1 MDLLEQY
8 FPNLSYE
15 QIQQFS
21 QLNILFRD
29 LNVKINLVSRKDID
43 FLVERHIIH
52 SLAIAKFHRF
62 KTKTEILDVGTGGG
76 FPGIPL
82 SIFFPNVKFYLIDSI
97 GKKIDAVQNGM
108 IALNALSD
116 SENRYSAVIIE
127 DQLPL
132 MDPSNL
138 IKQLEHY
145 SKTPI
150 IAIVRSDKR
159 RSEILTDF
167 ENGLSG
173 WFEPKG
179 SSVEHF
185 NDLLDSCYTFINF
198 SRSLNKN
205 QRLQINSHGLG
216 TILGVSDSM
225 QKIYTLLLQIQEKDV
240 ITILY
245 GESGTGKNLTA
256 KFMHDT
262 SKRSKKPLISVNCP
276 AIPSELLE
284 SELFGHEKGSFTG
297 ADEKKD
303 GKFLVA
309 NGGTIFLDEIGD
321 MSTSLQAKILRV
333 LESGEIERVGGAETH
348 TVNVRVI
355 SATNQ
360 DLNEKIKEGKFRE
373 DLFHRINVFPVTL
386 PPLRERKVDIPLLTY
401 AIFKALKKKHNLN
414 VSYIEPKAIDRLI
427 DYSWPGNVRE
437 LENTLERA
445 LLICN
450 DKFLTEKDLGAV
462 LDEKEEVI
470 ESQKEPE
477 PDETITDEQQ
487 QESIKPKFEEPDGI
501 SNDLKNEK
509 IESPKI
515 ATLKEIEM
523 EAIKSSV
530 ERNKWNMTTTAEEL
544 GISRMTLY
552 RKLEQYGLRGKE

>member
-1 MDLLEQY
+1 MLDPILY
-8 FPNLSYE
+8 VGDSFDVKRV
-15 QIQQFS
+15 
-21 QLNILFRD
+21 LNE
-29 LNVKINLVSRKDID
+29 S
-43 FLVERHIIH
+43 
-52 SLAIAKFHRF
+52 
-62 KTKTEILDVGTGGG
+62 
-76 FPGIPL
+76 
-82 SIFFPNVKFYLIDSI
+82 
-97 GKKIDAVQNGM
+97 GKKIDEVQNGM
-108 IALNALSD
+108 IALNALAD
-116 SENRYSAVIIE
+116 SANRYSAVIIE

-150 IAIVRSDKR
+150 IAIIRSDKR

-167 ENGLSG
+167 DNGLSG
-173 WFEPKG
+173 WFEPKS
-179 SSVEHF
+179 SSVEHL
-185 NDLLDSCYTFINF
+185 NNLIDSCSTFINF
-198 SRSLNKN
+198 SRGLNKN
-205 QRLQINSHGLG
+205 QRIQINSHGLD

-240 ITILY
+240 VTILH

-262 SKRSKKPLISVNCP
+262 SKRSKKPLVSVNCP

-321 MSTSLQAKILRV
+321 MSPSLQAKILRV
-333 LESGEIERVGGAETH
+333 LESGEIERVGGTETH
-348 TVNVRVI
+348 TVDVRVI

-360 DLNEKIKEGKFRE
+360 NLNDKIKEGKFRE

-386 PPLRERKVDIPLLTY
+386 PPLRDRKVDIPLLTY
-401 AIFKALKKKHNLN
+401 AIFKSLKKKHSLN
-414 VSYIEPKAIDRLI
+414 VAYIEPKAIDRLI

-450 DKFLTEKDLGAV
+450 NKYLTEDDLGSL
-462 LDEKEEVI
+462 LDEKETI
-470 ESQKEPE
+470 IALQKEPE
-477 PDETITDEQQ
+477 TIEPAVAKNPIAPTNKDEPVEISE
-487 QESIKPKFEEPDGI
+487 ESNL
-501 SNDLKNEK
+501 S
-509 IESPKI
+509 SKI

-523 EAIKSSV
+523 DAIKLSV

-552 RKLEQYGLRGKE
+552 RKLEQYGLRDKD

>member
-1 MDLLEQY
+1 MADPILYVGDSLDIK
-8 FPNLSYE
+8 
-15 QIQQFS
+15 QI
-21 QLNILFRD
+21 LNESS
-29 LNVKINLVSRKDID
+29 KQ
-43 FLVERHIIH
+43 
-52 SLAIAKFHRF
+52 
-62 KTKTEILDVGTGGG
+62 
-76 FPGIPL
+76 
-82 SIFFPNVKFYLIDSI
+82 
-97 GKKIDAVQNGM
+97 IDAVQNGM
-108 IALNALSD
+108 IALNAPSD
-116 SENRYSAVIIE
+116 SANKYSAVIIE

-159 RSEILTDF
+159 RSEILNDF

-173 WFEPKG
+173 WFEPKR
-179 SSVEHF
+179 SSIEHF
-185 NDLLDSCYTFINF
+185 NDLLDSCNTFINF
-198 SRSLNKN
+198 SRGLNKN
-205 QRLQINSHGLG
+205 HRLQINSHGLG

-262 SKRSKKPLISVNCP
+262 SKRNKKPLISVNCP

-303 GKFLVA
+303 GKFLIA

-401 AIFKALKKKHNLN
+401 AIFKTLKKKHNLS
-414 VSYIEPKAIDRLI
+414 VSYIGPKAIDRLI

-450 DKFLTEKDLGAV
+450 NKYLTEKDLGSV
-462 LDEKEEVI
+462 LDEKETAI
-470 ESQKEPE
+470 ESQKEPVKNE
-477 PDETITDEQQ
+477 IVD
-487 QESIKPKFEEPDGI
+487 K
-501 SNDLKNEK
+501 DLKEINTPSVNETHHSSN
-509 IESPKI
+509 IETVIEQVSTQKI

-552 RKLEQYGLRGKE
+552 RKLEQYGLRSKEQ

>member
-1 MDLLEQY
+1 MTDPILYVGDSLDIK
-8 FPNLSYE
+8 
-15 QIQQFS
+15 QI
-21 QLNILFRD
+21 
-29 LNVKINLVSRKDID
+29 INES
-43 FLVERHIIH
+43 
-52 SLAIAKFHRF
+52 
-62 KTKTEILDVGTGGG
+62 
-76 FPGIPL
+76 
-82 SIFFPNVKFYLIDSI
+82 N
-97 GKKIDAVQNGM
+97 KKIDAVQNGM

-116 SENRYSAVIIE
+116 SANKYSAVIIE

-159 RSEILTDF
+159 RSEILNDF

-179 SSVEHF
+179 SSIEHF
-185 NDLLDSCYTFINF
+185 NNLLDSCNTFINF
-198 SRSLNKN
+198 SRGLNKN
-205 QRLQINSHGLG
+205 HRLQINSHGLG

-262 SKRSKKPLISVNCP
+262 SKRNKKPLISVNCP

-401 AIFKALKKKHNLN
+401 AIFKTLKKKHNLS
-414 VSYIEPKAIDRLI
+414 VSYIGPKAIDRLI

-450 DKFLTEKDLGAV
+450 NKYLTEDDLGSV
-462 LDEKEEVI
+462 LDEKETAI
-470 ESQKEPE
+470 EAKKEPVTIEAGDQGLTEINETSINE
-477 PDETITDEQQ
+477 PNNSSNTETTVEQA
-487 QESIKPKFEEPDGI
+487 ST
-501 SNDLKNEK
+501 
-509 IESPKI
+509 PKI

-544 GISRMTLY
+544 GLSRMTLY
-552 RKLEQYGLRGKE
+552 RKLDQYGLRSKEQ

>member
-1 MDLLEQY
+1 MDTVLY
-8 FPNLSYE
+8 VGDSF
-15 QIQQFS
+15 
-21 QLNILFRD
+21 D
-29 LNVKINLVSRKDID
+29 INQTVAESD
-43 FLVERHIIH
+43 
-52 SLAIAKFHRF
+52 
-62 KTKTEILDVGTGGG
+62 
-76 FPGIPL
+76 
-82 SIFFPNVKFYLIDSI
+82 
-97 GKKIDAVQNGM
+97 KKIDAVQNGM

-116 SENRYSAVIIE
+116 RANKYSAVIIE

-145 SKTPI
+145 SKTPV
-150 IAIVRSDKR
+150 IAIIRSDKR
-159 RSEILTDF
+159 RSEILADF

-185 NDLLDSCYTFINF
+185 NELLNSCSTFISF
-198 SRSLNKN
+198 SRGLSKN
-205 QRLQINSHGLG
+205 QRLQVNSHGLG

-240 ITILY
+240 ITILH

-262 SKRSKKPLISVNCP
+262 SKRSKNPLISVNCP

-297 ADEKKD
+297 ADERKD
-303 GKFLVA
+303 GKFLIA

-321 MSTSLQAKILRV
+321 MSSSLQAKILRV

-348 TVNVRVI
+348 IVDVRVI

-360 DLNEKIKEGKFRE
+360 DLNEKIQEGKFRE
-373 DLFHRINVFPVTL
+373 DLYHRINVFPVTL
-386 PPLRERKVDIPLLTY
+386 PPLRDRKVDIPLLTY
-401 AIFKALKKKHNLN
+401 AIFKLLKKKHNLS
-414 VSYIEPKAIDRLI
+414 VSYISPKAIDRLI

-450 DKFLTEKDLGAV
+450 NTYLTEKDLGSV
-462 LDEKEEVI
+462 LDEKENTIATVKKTIIDQETQETDANEI
-470 ESQKEPE
+470 TQTESQKTPKA
-477 PDETITDEQQ
+477 IT
-487 QESIKPKFEEPDGI
+487 
-501 SNDLKNEK
+501 
-509 IESPKI
+509 KI

-523 EAIKSSV
+523 EAIKLSV
-530 ERNKWNMTTTAEEL
+530 ERNKWNMTITAEEL

-552 RKLEQYGLRGKE
+552 RKLEQYGLRSKN

>member
-1 MDLLEQY
+1 MLDPILY
-8 FPNLSYE
+8 VGDSFDVK
-15 QIQQFS
+15 QI
-21 QLNILFRD
+21 LNE
-29 LNVKINLVSRKDID
+29 S
-43 FLVERHIIH
+43 
-52 SLAIAKFHRF
+52 
-62 KTKTEILDVGTGGG
+62 
-76 FPGIPL
+76 
-82 SIFFPNVKFYLIDSI
+82 
-97 GKKIDAVQNGM
+97 GKKIDEVQNGM
-108 IALNALSD
+108 IALNALAD
-116 SENRYSAVIIE
+116 RANRYSAVIIE

-167 ENGLSG
+167 DNGLSG
-173 WFEPKG
+173 WFEPKA
-179 SSVEHF
+179 SSLEHL
-185 NDLLDSCYTFINF
+185 NNLIDSCSTFINF
-198 SRSLNKN
+198 SRGLNKN
-205 QRLQINSHGLG
+205 QRIQINSHGLD

-240 ITILY
+240 VTILH

-262 SKRSKKPLISVNCP
+262 SKRSKKPLVSVNCP

-348 TVNVRVI
+348 TVDVRVI

-360 DLNEKIKEGKFRE
+360 NLNDKIKEGKFRE

-386 PPLRERKVDIPLLTY
+386 PPLRDRKVDIPLLTY
-401 AIFKALKKKHNLN
+401 AIFKSLKKKHNLN
-414 VSYIEPKAIDRLI
+414 IAYIEPKAIDRLI

-450 DKFLTEKDLGAV
+450 NKYLTEHDLGSV
-462 LDEKEEVI
+462 LDEKETI
-470 ESQKEPE
+470 IASQKEPE
-477 PDETITDEQQ
+477 TIEPAAEKSSVAPTNNDEPIEIYE
-487 QESIKPKFEEPDGI
+487 ESNL
-501 SNDLKNEK
+501 S
-509 IESPKI
+509 SKI

-523 EAIKSSV
+523 EAIKLSV
-530 ERNKWNMTTTAEEL
+530 KRNKWNMTTTAEEL

>member
-1 MDLLEQY
+1 MIDPILY
-8 FPNLSYE
+8 VGDSFDVK
-15 QIQQFS
+15 QI
-21 QLNILFRD
+21 LNE
-29 LNVKINLVSRKDID
+29 S
-43 FLVERHIIH
+43 
-52 SLAIAKFHRF
+52 
-62 KTKTEILDVGTGGG
+62 
-76 FPGIPL
+76 
-82 SIFFPNVKFYLIDSI
+82 
-97 GKKIDAVQNGM
+97 GKEIDAVQNGM
-108 IALNALSD
+108 IALNALAD

-150 IAIVRSDKR
+150 IAVVRSDKR
-159 RSEILTDF
+159 RAEILTDF
-167 ENGLSG
+167 DNGLSG

-185 NDLLDSCYTFINF
+185 NELIDSCSTFINF
-198 SRSLNKN
+198 SRGLNKN
-205 QRLQINSHGLG
+205 QRRQINSHGLS

-262 SKRSKKPLISVNCP
+262 SKRSKKPLVSVNCP

-348 TVNVRVI
+348 KVDVRVI

-360 DLNEKIKEGKFRE
+360 DLNEKIKEGEFRE

-386 PPLRERKVDIPLLTY
+386 PPLRDRKVDIPLLTY
-401 AIFKALKKKHNLN
+401 AIFKSLKKKHSLN
-414 VSYIEPKAIDRLI
+414 VTYIAPKAIDRLI

-450 DKFLTEKDLGAV
+450 NKYLTEEDLGSV
-462 LDEKEEVI
+462 LDEKETII
-470 ESQKEPE
+470 EAQKEPDMIE
-477 PDETITDEQQ
+477 PELE
-487 QESIKPKFEEPDGI
+487 EEP
-501 SNDLKNEK
+501 EK
-509 IESPKI
+509 SRSVNSDAIIESVTDSKPILKI

-523 EAIKSSV
+523 DAIKSSV

>member
-1 MDLLEQY
+1 MDPILYVGDSFDIKQV
-8 FPNLSYE
+8 
-15 QIQQFS
+15 
-21 QLNILFRD
+21 LNE
-29 LNVKINLVSRKDID
+29 S
-43 FLVERHIIH
+43 
-52 SLAIAKFHRF
+52 
-62 KTKTEILDVGTGGG
+62 
-76 FPGIPL
+76 
-82 SIFFPNVKFYLIDSI
+82 

-116 SENRYSAVIIE
+116 SENKYSAVIIE

-167 ENGLSG
+167 DNGLSG

-198 SRSLNKN
+198 SRALNKN
-205 QRLQINSHGLG
+205 QRLQINYHCLG

-414 VSYIEPKAIDRLI
+414 VSYIAPKAIDRLI

-450 DKFLTEKDLGAV
+450 NKFLTEKDLGAV

-477 PDETITDEQQ
+477 PVETIIDEQQ
-487 QESIKPKFEEPDGI
+487 QEAIKPKFEEPDGI
-501 SNDLKNEK
+501 SNDLNNEK

>member
-1 MDLLEQY
+1 MDPILYVGDSFDIKQV
-8 FPNLSYE
+8 
-15 QIQQFS
+15 
-21 QLNILFRD
+21 LNE
-29 LNVKINLVSRKDID
+29 S
-43 FLVERHIIH
+43 
-52 SLAIAKFHRF
+52 
-62 KTKTEILDVGTGGG
+62 
-76 FPGIPL
+76 
-82 SIFFPNVKFYLIDSI
+82 

-116 SENRYSAVIIE
+116 SENKYSAVIIE

-167 ENGLSG
+167 DNGLSG

-198 SRSLNKN
+198 SRALNKN

-262 SKRSKKPLISVNCP
+262 SKRNKKPLISVNCP

-333 LESGEIERVGGAETH
+333 LESGEIERIGGAETH

-401 AIFKALKKKHNLN
+401 AIFKTLKKKHNLN
-414 VSYIEPKAIDRLI
+414 VSYIAPKAIDRLI

-450 DKFLTEKDLGAV
+450 NKFLTEKDLGAV

-477 PDETITDEQQ
+477 PVKTIIDEQQ
-487 QESIKPKFEEPDGI
+487 QEAIKPKFEEPDGI
-501 SNDLKNEK
+501 SNDLNNEK

>member
-1 MDLLEQY
+1 MDPILYVGDSFDIKQV
-8 FPNLSYE
+8 
-15 QIQQFS
+15 
-21 QLNILFRD
+21 LNE
-29 LNVKINLVSRKDID
+29 S
-43 FLVERHIIH
+43 
-52 SLAIAKFHRF
+52 
-62 KTKTEILDVGTGGG
+62 
-76 FPGIPL
+76 
-82 SIFFPNVKFYLIDSI
+82 

-116 SENRYSAVIIE
+116 SENKYSAVIIE

-167 ENGLSG
+167 DNGLSG

-185 NDLLDSCYTFINF
+185 NNLLDSCYTFINF
-198 SRSLNKN
+198 SRALNKN

-414 VSYIEPKAIDRLI
+414 VSYIAPKAIDRLI

-450 DKFLTEKDLGAV
+450 NKFLTEKDLGAV

-477 PDETITDEQQ
+477 PVETIVDEQQ
-487 QESIKPKFEEPDGI
+487 QETIKPKIEEPNNL
-501 SNDLKNEK
+501 SNDLNSEK
-509 IESPKI
+509 LEPPKI

>member
-1 MDLLEQY
+1 MTD
-8 FPNLSYE
+8 P
-15 QIQQFS
+15 
-21 QLNILFRD
+21 ILYVGD
-29 LNVKINLVSRKDID
+29 SSDVKKI
-43 FLVERHIIH
+43 LVEC
-52 SLAIAKFHRF
+52 
-62 KTKTEILDVGTGGG
+62 
-76 FPGIPL
+76 
-82 SIFFPNVKFYLIDSI
+82 N
-97 GKKIDAVQNGM
+97 KKIDAVQNGM

-116 SENRYSAVIIE
+116 SENKYSAVIIE

-145 SKTPI
+145 SKTPV
-150 IAIVRSDKR
+150 IAIIRSDKR
-159 RSEILTDF
+159 RSEILNDF

-173 WFEPKG
+173 WFEPKK
-179 SSVEHF
+179 SSIEHF
-185 NDLLDSCYTFINF
+185 NDLLDSCNTFINF
-198 SRSLNKN
+198 SRGLNKN
-205 QRLQINSHGLG
+205 HRIQINSHGLG

-262 SKRSKKPLISVNCP
+262 SKRNKKPLISVNCP

-401 AIFKALKKKHNLN
+401 AIFKTLKRKHNLG
-414 VSYIEPKAIDRLI
+414 VSYISPKAIDRLI

-450 DKFLTEKDLGAV
+450 NKFLTEDDLGSV
-462 LDEKEEVI
+462 LDEKETVIKAQKETI
-470 ESQKEPE
+470 ESHIDDQDQDK
-477 PDETITDEQQ
+477 I
-487 QESIKPKFEEPDGI
+487 I
-501 SNDLKNEK
+501 STNIGKTLIQNEDQTTAVQ
-509 IESPKI
+509 ISSTKI

-530 ERNKWNMTTTAEEL
+530 ERNKWNMTTTADEL

-552 RKLEQYGLRGKE
+552 RKLEQYGLRGKEQ

>member
-1 MDLLEQY
+1 MTD
-8 FPNLSYE
+8 P
-15 QIQQFS
+15 
-21 QLNILFRD
+21 ILY
-29 LNVKINLVSRKDID
+29 
-43 FLVERHIIH
+43 
-52 SLAIAKFHRF
+52 
-62 KTKTEILDVGTGGG
+62 VG
-76 FPGIPL
+76 
-82 SIFFPNVKFYLIDSI
+82 DSI
-97 GKKIDAVQNGM
+97 DIKQILNESGKKIDAVQNGM

-116 SENRYSAVIIE
+116 SANKYSAVIIE

-159 RSEILTDF
+159 RSEILNDF

-179 SSVEHF
+179 SSIEHF
-185 NDLLDSCYTFINF
+185 NDLLDSCNTFINF
-198 SRSLNKN
+198 SRGLNKN
-205 QRLQINSHGLG
+205 HRLQINSHGLG

-262 SKRSKKPLISVNCP
+262 SKRNRKPLISVNCP

-401 AIFKALKKKHNLN
+401 AIFKTLKKKHNLS
-414 VSYIEPKAIDRLI
+414 VSYIGPKAIDRLI

-450 DKFLTEKDLGAV
+450 NKYLTEKDLGSV
-462 LDEKEEVI
+462 LDEKEIAI
-470 ESQKEPE
+470 ESQKETVTS
-477 PDETITDEQQ
+477 ETIDQSLIEINAPNVNETNDSSNIEKVVEQ
-487 QESIKPKFEEPDGI
+487 I
-501 SNDLKNEK
+501 STQ
-509 IESPKI
+509 KI

-552 RKLEQYGLRGKE
+552 RKLDQYGLRSKEQ

>member
-1 MDLLEQY
+1 MDPILYVGDSFDIKQV
-8 FPNLSYE
+8 
-15 QIQQFS
+15 
-21 QLNILFRD
+21 LNE
-29 LNVKINLVSRKDID
+29 S
-43 FLVERHIIH
+43 
-52 SLAIAKFHRF
+52 
-62 KTKTEILDVGTGGG
+62 
-76 FPGIPL
+76 
-82 SIFFPNVKFYLIDSI
+82 

-116 SENRYSAVIIE
+116 SENKYSAVIIE

-167 ENGLSG
+167 DNGLSG

-198 SRSLNKN
+198 SRALNKN

-216 TILGVSDSM
+216 TILGVSNSM

-414 VSYIEPKAIDRLI
+414 VSYIAPKAIDRLI

-450 DKFLTEKDLGAV
+450 NKFLTEKDLGAV

-477 PDETITDEQQ
+477 PVETIVDEQQ
-487 QESIKPKFEEPDGI
+487 QETIKPKIEEPNNL
-501 SNDLKNEK
+501 SNDLNSEK
-509 IESPKI
+509 LEPPKI

>member
-1 MDLLEQY
+1 MDPILYVGDSFDIKQV
-8 FPNLSYE
+8 
-15 QIQQFS
+15 
-21 QLNILFRD
+21 LNE
-29 LNVKINLVSRKDID
+29 S
-43 FLVERHIIH
+43 
-52 SLAIAKFHRF
+52 
-62 KTKTEILDVGTGGG
+62 
-76 FPGIPL
+76 
-82 SIFFPNVKFYLIDSI
+82 

-159 RSEILTDF
+159 RSEILIDF
-167 ENGLSG
+167 DNGLSG

-198 SRSLNKN
+198 SRALNKN

-450 DKFLTEKDLGAV
+450 NKFLTEKDLGAV

-470 ESQKEPE
+470 ESQKKPE
-477 PDETITDEQQ
+477 PVETITDEEQ
-487 QESIKPKFEEPDGI
+487 QEAIKPKFEEPDDI
-501 SNDLKNEK
+501 SNDLNNEK

>member
-1 MDLLEQY
+1 MTDPILYVGDSLDIK
-8 FPNLSYE
+8 
-15 QIQQFS
+15 QI
-21 QLNILFRD
+21 
-29 LNVKINLVSRKDID
+29 INES
-43 FLVERHIIH
+43 
-52 SLAIAKFHRF
+52 
-62 KTKTEILDVGTGGG
+62 
-76 FPGIPL
+76 
-82 SIFFPNVKFYLIDSI
+82 N
-97 GKKIDAVQNGM
+97 KKIDAVQNGM

-116 SENRYSAVIIE
+116 SANKYSAVIIE

-159 RSEILTDF
+159 RSEILNDF

-173 WFEPKG
+173 WFEPKR
-179 SSVEHF
+179 SSIEHF
-185 NDLLDSCYTFINF
+185 NNLLDSCNTFINF
-198 SRSLNKN
+198 SRGLNKN
-205 QRLQINSHGLG
+205 HRLQINSHGLG

-262 SKRSKKPLISVNCP
+262 SKRNKKPLISVNCP

-401 AIFKALKKKHNLN
+401 AIFKTLKKKHNLN
-414 VSYIEPKAIDRLI
+414 VSYIGPKAIDRLI

-450 DKFLTEKDLGAV
+450 NKYLTEDDLGSV
-462 LDEKEEVI
+462 LDEKETAI
-470 ESQKEPE
+470 EAQKEPVTIESGDQGQTEINKTSINE
-477 PDETITDEQQ
+477 PNNSFKTETIVEQA
-487 QESIKPKFEEPDGI
+487 ST
-501 SNDLKNEK
+501 
-509 IESPKI
+509 PKI

-552 RKLEQYGLRGKE
+552 RKLDQYGLRSKEQ

>member
-1 MDLLEQY
+1 M
-8 FPNLSYE
+8 
-15 QIQQFS
+15 
-21 QLNILFRD
+21 
-29 LNVKINLVSRKDID
+29 
-43 FLVERHIIH
+43 
-52 SLAIAKFHRF
+52 
-62 KTKTEILDVGTGGG
+62 
-76 FPGIPL
+76 
-82 SIFFPNVKFYLIDSI
+82 
-97 GKKIDAVQNGM
+97 
-108 IALNALSD
+108 
-116 SENRYSAVIIE
+116 
-127 DQLPL
+127 
-132 MDPSNL
+132 
-138 IKQLEHY
+138 
-145 SKTPI
+145 
-150 IAIVRSDKR
+150 
-159 RSEILTDF
+159 
-167 ENGLSG
+167 
-173 WFEPKG
+173 
-179 SSVEHF
+179 
-185 NDLLDSCYTFINF
+185 
-198 SRSLNKN
+198 
-205 QRLQINSHGLG
+205 
-216 TILGVSDSM
+216 GVSDSM

-262 SKRSKKPLISVNCP
+262 SKRNKKPLISVNCP

-401 AIFKALKKKHNLN
+401 AIFKTLKKKHNLS
-414 VSYIEPKAIDRLI
+414 VSYISPKAIDRLI

-450 DKFLTEKDLGAV
+450 NKYLTEDDLGSV
-462 LDEKEEVI
+462 LDEKETAI
-470 ESQKEPE
+470 EAQKEPVTIEAGDQGLTEINETSINE
-477 PDETITDEQQ
+477 PNNSSNTETIVEQA
-487 QESIKPKFEEPDGI
+487 ST
-501 SNDLKNEK
+501 
-509 IESPKI
+509 PKI

-552 RKLEQYGLRGKE
+552 RKLDQYGLRSKEQ

>member
-1 MDLLEQY
+1 MDTILY
-8 FPNLSYE
+8 VGDSY
-15 QIQQFS
+15 
-21 QLNILFRD
+21 D
-29 LNVKINLVSRKDID
+29 VKEV
-43 FLVERHIIH
+43 
-52 SLAIAKFHRF
+52 LAGSNRR
-62 KTKTEILDVGTGGG
+62 
-76 FPGIPL
+76 
-82 SIFFPNVKFYLIDSI
+82 
-97 GKKIDAVQNGM
+97 IDAVQNGM

-116 SENRYSAVIIE
+116 SANKYSAVIIE

-145 SKTPI
+145 SKTPV

-159 RSEILTDF
+159 REEILTDF

-179 SSVEHF
+179 SSIEHF
-185 NDLLDSCYTFINF
+185 NELLDSCSTFINF
-198 SRSLNKN
+198 SRALSKN
-205 QRLQINSHGLG
+205 HRLQINSHGLG

-297 ADEKKD
+297 ADERKD
-303 GKFLVA
+303 GKFLIA

-348 TVNVRVI
+348 TVDVRVI

-360 DLNEKIKEGKFRE
+360 DLNEKIKDGKFRE

-401 AIFKALKKKHNLN
+401 AIFKALKKKHNLG
-414 VSYIEPKAIDRLI
+414 VTYIDPKAIDRLI

-450 DKFLTEKDLGAV
+450 NKYLTEDDLGSV
-462 LDEKEEVI
+462 LDEKEKNI
-470 ESQKEPE
+470 EPE
-477 PDETITDEQQ
+477 KQTQAKEVTEDAVTTDASPSELQPQATETPIT
-487 QESIKPKFEEPDGI
+487 
-501 SNDLKNEK
+501 
-509 IESPKI
+509 KI

-552 RKLEQYGLRGKE
+552 RKLEQYGLRSKD

>member
-1 MDLLEQY
+1 MADPILYVGDSLDIK
-8 FPNLSYE
+8 
-15 QIQQFS
+15 QI
-21 QLNILFRD
+21 LNESS
-29 LNVKINLVSRKDID
+29 KQ
-43 FLVERHIIH
+43 
-52 SLAIAKFHRF
+52 
-62 KTKTEILDVGTGGG
+62 
-76 FPGIPL
+76 
-82 SIFFPNVKFYLIDSI
+82 
-97 GKKIDAVQNGM
+97 IDAVQNGM

-116 SENRYSAVIIE
+116 SANKYSAVIIE

-159 RSEILTDF
+159 RSEILNDF

-173 WFEPKG
+173 WFEPKK
-179 SSVEHF
+179 SSIEHF
-185 NDLLDSCYTFINF
+185 NDLLDSCNTFINF
-198 SRSLNKN
+198 SRGLNKN
-205 QRLQINSHGLG
+205 HRLQINSHGLG

-262 SKRSKKPLISVNCP
+262 SKRNKKPLISVNCP

-303 GKFLVA
+303 GKFLIA

-401 AIFKALKKKHNLN
+401 AIFKTLKKKHNLS
-414 VSYIEPKAIDRLI
+414 VSYIGPKAIDRLI

-450 DKFLTEKDLGAV
+450 NKYLTEKDLGSV
-462 LDEKEEVI
+462 LDEKETAI
-470 ESQKEPE
+470 ESQKEPVTSE
-477 PDETITDEQQ
+477 IVD
-487 QESIKPKFEEPDGI
+487 K
-501 SNDLKNEK
+501 DLKERNTPSVNETHHSSN
-509 IESPKI
+509 IETVIEQVSTQKI

-552 RKLEQYGLRGKE
+552 RKLEQYGLRSKEQ

>member
-1 MDLLEQY
+1 MID
-8 FPNLSYE
+8 P
-15 QIQQFS
+15 
-21 QLNILFRD
+21 ILY
-29 LNVKINLVSRKDID
+29 
-43 FLVERHIIH
+43 
-52 SLAIAKFHRF
+52 
-62 KTKTEILDVGTGGG
+62 VG
-76 FPGIPL
+76 
-82 SIFFPNVKFYLIDSI
+82 DSI
-97 GKKIDAVQNGM
+97 DIKQILNESGKKIDAVQNGM
-108 IALNALSD
+108 IALNALAD

-167 ENGLSG
+167 DNGLSG

-185 NDLLDSCYTFINF
+185 NELIDSCSTFINF
-198 SRSLNKN
+198 SRGLNKN
-205 QRLQINSHGLG
+205 QRRQINSHGLS

-262 SKRSKKPLISVNCP
+262 SKRSKKPLVSVNCP

-348 TVNVRVI
+348 KVDVRVI

-360 DLNEKIKEGKFRE
+360 DLNEKIKEGDFRE

-401 AIFKALKKKHNLN
+401 AIFKALKKKHSLS
-414 VSYIEPKAIDRLI
+414 VAYIAPKAIDRLI

-450 DKFLTEKDLGAV
+450 NKYLTEEDLGSV
-462 LDEKEEVI
+462 LDEKETII
-470 ESQKEPE
+470 EAQKEPATI
-477 PDETITDEQQ
+477 ETGLV
-487 QESIKPKFEEPDGI
+487 EEPEKSPSVSSDAVI
-501 SNDLKNEK
+501 ETVTDSNPVL
-509 IESPKI
+509 KI

-523 EAIKSSV
+523 DAIKSSV

>member
-1 MDLLEQY
+1 MDTILYVGDSYDVKEV
-8 FPNLSYE
+8 LSG
-15 QIQQFS
+15 S
-21 QLNILFRD
+21 DR
-29 LNVKINLVSRKDID
+29 R
-43 FLVERHIIH
+43 
-52 SLAIAKFHRF
+52 
-62 KTKTEILDVGTGGG
+62 
-76 FPGIPL
+76 
-82 SIFFPNVKFYLIDSI
+82 
-97 GKKIDAVQNGM
+97 IDAVQNGM

-116 SENRYSAVIIE
+116 SANKYSAVIIE

-145 SKTPI
+145 SKTPV

-159 RSEILTDF
+159 REEILTDF

-179 SSVEHF
+179 SSIEHF
-185 NDLLDSCYTFINF
+185 NELLDSCSTFINF
-198 SRSLNKN
+198 SRALSKN
-205 QRLQINSHGLG
+205 HRLQINSHGLG

-297 ADEKKD
+297 ADERKD
-303 GKFLVA
+303 GKFLIA

-348 TVNVRVI
+348 TVDVRVI

-360 DLNEKIKEGKFRE
+360 DLNEKIKDGKFRE

-401 AIFKALKKKHNLN
+401 AIFKALKKKHNLG
-414 VSYIEPKAIDRLI
+414 VTYIGPKAIDRLI

-450 DKFLTEKDLGAV
+450 NKYLTEDDLGSV
-462 LDEKEEVI
+462 LDEKEKNI
-470 ESQKEPE
+470 EPE
-477 PDETITDEQQ
+477 KQTHAEEITEDAVTT
-487 QESIKPKFEEPDGI
+487 
-501 SNDLKNEK
+501 N
-509 IESPKI
+509 ESPLELQPRVAETSVTKI

-552 RKLEQYGLRGKE
+552 RKLEQYGLRSKD

>member
-1 MDLLEQY
+1 MDPILYVGDSFDIKQV
-8 FPNLSYE
+8 
-15 QIQQFS
+15 
-21 QLNILFRD
+21 LNE
-29 LNVKINLVSRKDID
+29 S
-43 FLVERHIIH
+43 
-52 SLAIAKFHRF
+52 
-62 KTKTEILDVGTGGG
+62 
-76 FPGIPL
+76 
-82 SIFFPNVKFYLIDSI
+82 

-116 SENRYSAVIIE
+116 SENKYSAVIIE

-167 ENGLSG
+167 DNGLSG

-198 SRSLNKN
+198 SRALNKN

-262 SKRSKKPLISVNCP
+262 SKRNKKPLISVNCP

-414 VSYIEPKAIDRLI
+414 VSYIAPKAIDRLI

-450 DKFLTEKDLGAV
+450 NKYLTEEDLGAV
-462 LDEKEEVI
+462 LDEKEEII
-470 ESQKEPE
+470 ESQKESE
-477 PDETITDEQQ
+477 PVETIANEQ
-487 QESIKPKFEEPDGI
+487 EPETIKPKIEEPDSS
-501 SNDLKNEK
+501 SNELNNEK
-509 IESPKI
+509 IEPPKI

>member
-1 MDLLEQY
+1 MID
-8 FPNLSYE
+8 P
-15 QIQQFS
+15 
-21 QLNILFRD
+21 ILY
-29 LNVKINLVSRKDID
+29 
-43 FLVERHIIH
+43 
-52 SLAIAKFHRF
+52 
-62 KTKTEILDVGTGGG
+62 VG
-76 FPGIPL
+76 
-82 SIFFPNVKFYLIDSI
+82 DSI
-97 GKKIDAVQNGM
+97 DIKQILNESGKKIDAVQNGM
-108 IALNALSD
+108 IALNALAD

-150 IAIVRSDKR
+150 IAVIRSDKR

-167 ENGLSG
+167 DNGLSG
-173 WFEPKG
+173 WFEPKS
-179 SSVEHF
+179 SSVGHF
-185 NDLLDSCYTFINF
+185 NELIDSCSTFIDF
-198 SRSLNKN
+198 SRGLNKN
-205 QRLQINSHGLG
+205 QRRQINSHGLS

-262 SKRSKKPLISVNCP
+262 SKRSKNPLVSVNCP

-348 TVNVRVI
+348 KVDVRVI

-360 DLNEKIKEGKFRE
+360 DLNEKIKEGDFRE

-401 AIFKALKKKHNLN
+401 AIFKSLKKKHSLN
-414 VSYIEPKAIDRLI
+414 VAYIAPKAIDRLI

-450 DKFLTEKDLGAV
+450 NKYLTEEDLGSV
-462 LDEKEEVI
+462 LDEKETII
-470 ESQKEPE
+470 EAQKEPATIE
-477 PDETITDEQQ
+477 TGLEEETEKSPSISSDAVIETITD
-487 QESIKPKFEEPDGI
+487 
-501 SNDLKNEK
+501 SNPVL
-509 IESPKI
+509 KI

>member
-1 MDLLEQY
+1 MDPILYVGDSFDIKQV
-8 FPNLSYE
+8 
-15 QIQQFS
+15 
-21 QLNILFRD
+21 LNE
-29 LNVKINLVSRKDID
+29 S
-43 FLVERHIIH
+43 
-52 SLAIAKFHRF
+52 
-62 KTKTEILDVGTGGG
+62 
-76 FPGIPL
+76 
-82 SIFFPNVKFYLIDSI
+82 

-116 SENRYSAVIIE
+116 SENKYSAVIIE

-198 SRSLNKN
+198 SRALNKN

-414 VSYIEPKAIDRLI
+414 VSYIAPKAIDRLI

-450 DKFLTEKDLGAV
+450 NKYLTEEDLGAV

-470 ESQKEPE
+470 ELQKEPIPVE
-477 PDETITDEQQ
+477 AIEEEKQPET
-487 QESIKPKFEEPDGI
+487 IKPKIEEPDGL
-501 SNDLKNEK
+501 SNDLNNEK
-509 IESPKI
+509 IEPPKI

-552 RKLEQYGLRGKE
+552 RKLEQYGLRGKEQ

>member
-1 MDLLEQY
+1 MDTILY
-8 FPNLSYE
+8 VGDSY
-15 QIQQFS
+15 
-21 QLNILFRD
+21 D
-29 LNVKINLVSRKDID
+29 VKEV
-43 FLVERHIIH
+43 
-52 SLAIAKFHRF
+52 LAGSNRR
-62 KTKTEILDVGTGGG
+62 
-76 FPGIPL
+76 
-82 SIFFPNVKFYLIDSI
+82 
-97 GKKIDAVQNGM
+97 IDAVQNGM

-116 SENRYSAVIIE
+116 SANKYSAVIIE

-145 SKTPI
+145 SKTPV

-159 RSEILTDF
+159 REEILTDF

-179 SSVEHF
+179 SSIEHF
-185 NDLLDSCYTFINF
+185 NELLDSCSTFINF
-198 SRSLNKN
+198 SRALSKN
-205 QRLQINSHGLG
+205 HRLQINSHGLG

-297 ADEKKD
+297 ADERKD
-303 GKFLVA
+303 GKFLIA

-348 TVNVRVI
+348 TVDVRVI

-360 DLNEKIKEGKFRE
+360 DLNEKIKDGKFRE

-401 AIFKALKKKHNLN
+401 AIFKALKKKHNLG
-414 VSYIEPKAIDRLI
+414 VTYIDPKAIDRLI

-450 DKFLTEKDLGAV
+450 NKYLTEDDLGSV
-462 LDEKEEVI
+462 LDEKEKNI
-470 ESQKEPE
+470 EPE
-477 PDETITDEQQ
+477 KQAQAEKVTEDAVNTDTSPSELQPQAAETQVT
-487 QESIKPKFEEPDGI
+487 
-501 SNDLKNEK
+501 
-509 IESPKI
+509 KI

-552 RKLEQYGLRGKE
+552 RKLEQYGLRSKD

>member
-1 MDLLEQY
+1 MDPILYVGDSFDIKQV
-8 FPNLSYE
+8 
-15 QIQQFS
+15 
-21 QLNILFRD
+21 LNE
-29 LNVKINLVSRKDID
+29 S
-43 FLVERHIIH
+43 
-52 SLAIAKFHRF
+52 
-62 KTKTEILDVGTGGG
+62 
-76 FPGIPL
+76 
-82 SIFFPNVKFYLIDSI
+82 

-116 SENRYSAVIIE
+116 SENKYSAVIIE

-167 ENGLSG
+167 DNGLSG
-173 WFEPKG
+173 WFEPKV

-185 NDLLDSCYTFINF
+185 NNLLDSCYTFINF
-198 SRSLNKN
+198 SRALNKN
-205 QRLQINSHGLG
+205 QRLQVNSHGLG

-414 VSYIEPKAIDRLI
+414 VSYIAPKAIDRLI

-450 DKFLTEKDLGAV
+450 NKFLTEQDLGAV

-477 PDETITDEQQ
+477 SVETVVDNEQQ
-487 QESIKPKFEEPDGI
+487 EAIKPKFEEPNDI
-501 SNDLKNEK
+501 SSDLNNEK

>member
-1 MDLLEQY
+1 MDTVLY
-8 FPNLSYE
+8 VGDSF
-15 QIQQFS
+15 
-21 QLNILFRD
+21 
-29 LNVKINLVSRKDID
+29 DIKQTVAESD
-43 FLVERHIIH
+43 
-52 SLAIAKFHRF
+52 
-62 KTKTEILDVGTGGG
+62 
-76 FPGIPL
+76 
-82 SIFFPNVKFYLIDSI
+82 
-97 GKKIDAVQNGM
+97 KKIDAVQNGM

-116 SENRYSAVIIE
+116 RGNKYSAVIIE

-145 SKTPI
+145 SKTPV
-150 IAIVRSDKR
+150 IAIIRSDKR
-159 RSEILTDF
+159 RSEILADF

-185 NDLLDSCYTFINF
+185 NELLNSCSTFISF
-198 SRSLNKN
+198 SRGLSKN
-205 QRLQINSHGLG
+205 QRLQVNSHGLG

-240 ITILY
+240 ITILH

-262 SKRSKKPLISVNCP
+262 SKRSKNPLISVNCP

-297 ADEKKD
+297 ADERKD
-303 GKFLVA
+303 GKFLIA

-321 MSTSLQAKILRV
+321 MSSSLQAKILRV

-348 TVNVRVI
+348 IVDVRVI

-360 DLNEKIKEGKFRE
+360 DLNEKIQEGKFRE
-373 DLFHRINVFPVTL
+373 DLYHRINVFPVTL
-386 PPLRERKVDIPLLTY
+386 PPLRDRKVDIPLLTY
-401 AIFKALKKKHNLN
+401 AIFKLLKKKHNLS
-414 VSYIEPKAIDRLI
+414 VSYISPKAIDRLI

-450 DKFLTEKDLGAV
+450 NTYLTEKDLGSV
-462 LDEKEEVI
+462 LDEKENTIATVKKTIIDQETQETDANEI
-470 ESQKEPE
+470 TQTESQKNPKA
-477 PDETITDEQQ
+477 IT
-487 QESIKPKFEEPDGI
+487 
-501 SNDLKNEK
+501 
-509 IESPKI
+509 KI

-523 EAIKSSV
+523 EAIKLSV
-530 ERNKWNMTTTAEEL
+530 ERNKWNMTITAEEL

-552 RKLEQYGLRGKE
+552 RKLEQYGLRSKN

>member
-1 MDLLEQY
+1 MDIVLY
-8 FPNLSYE
+8 VGDSF
-15 QIQQFS
+15 
-21 QLNILFRD
+21 
-29 LNVKINLVSRKDID
+29 DIKQTVAESD
-43 FLVERHIIH
+43 
-52 SLAIAKFHRF
+52 
-62 KTKTEILDVGTGGG
+62 
-76 FPGIPL
+76 
-82 SIFFPNVKFYLIDSI
+82 
-97 GKKIDAVQNGM
+97 KKIDAVQNGM

-116 SENRYSAVIIE
+116 RANKYSAVIIE

-145 SKTPI
+145 SKTPV
-150 IAIVRSDKR
+150 IAIIRSDKR
-159 RSEILTDF
+159 RSEILADF

-185 NDLLDSCYTFINF
+185 NELLNSCSTFISF
-198 SRSLNKN
+198 SRGLSKN
-205 QRLQINSHGLG
+205 QRLQVNSHGLG

-240 ITILY
+240 ITILH

-262 SKRSKKPLISVNCP
+262 SKRSKNPLISVNCP

-297 ADEKKD
+297 ADERKD
-303 GKFLVA
+303 GKFLIA

-321 MSTSLQAKILRV
+321 MSSSLQAKILRV

-348 TVNVRVI
+348 IVDVRVI

-360 DLNEKIKEGKFRE
+360 DLNEKIQEGKFRE
-373 DLFHRINVFPVTL
+373 DLYHRINVFPVTL
-386 PPLRERKVDIPLLTY
+386 PPLRDRKVDIPLLTY
-401 AIFKALKKKHNLN
+401 AIFKTLKKKHNLS
-414 VSYIEPKAIDRLI
+414 VSYISPKAIDRLI

-450 DKFLTEKDLGAV
+450 NTYLTEKDLGSV
-462 LDEKEEVI
+462 LDEKENTIATVKKTIIDQETQETDANEI
-470 ESQKEPE
+470 TQTESQKNPKA
-477 PDETITDEQQ
+477 IT
-487 QESIKPKFEEPDGI
+487 
-501 SNDLKNEK
+501 
-509 IESPKI
+509 KI

-523 EAIKSSV
+523 EAIKLSV
-530 ERNKWNMTTTAEEL
+530 ERNKWNMTITAEEL

-552 RKLEQYGLRGKE
+552 RKLEQYGLRSKN

>member
-1 MDLLEQY
+1 MDTILYVGDSYDVKQV
-8 FPNLSYE
+8 LSG
-15 QIQQFS
+15 S
-21 QLNILFRD
+21 DR
-29 LNVKINLVSRKDID
+29 R
-43 FLVERHIIH
+43 
-52 SLAIAKFHRF
+52 
-62 KTKTEILDVGTGGG
+62 
-76 FPGIPL
+76 
-82 SIFFPNVKFYLIDSI
+82 
-97 GKKIDAVQNGM
+97 IDAVQNGM

-116 SENRYSAVIIE
+116 SANKYSAVIIE

-159 RSEILTDF
+159 REEILTDF

-179 SSVEHF
+179 SSIEHF
-185 NDLLDSCYTFINF
+185 NELLDSCSTFINF
-198 SRSLNKN
+198 SRALNKN
-205 QRLQINSHGLG
+205 HRLQINSHGLG
-216 TILGVSDSM
+216 TILGVSDTM
-225 QKIYTLLLQIQEKDV
+225 QKIYKLLLQIQEKDV

-297 ADEKKD
+297 ADERKD
-303 GKFLVA
+303 GKFLIA

-348 TVNVRVI
+348 TVDVRVI

-360 DLNEKIKEGKFRE
+360 DLNEKIKDGKFRE

-401 AIFKALKKKHNLN
+401 AIFKALKKKHNLSVN
-414 VSYIEPKAIDRLI
+414 YIDPKAIDRLI

-450 DKFLTEKDLGAV
+450 NKYLTEDDLGSV
-462 LDEKEEVI
+462 LDEKEKNIDPDNKQTQVEEITEDAVAAD
-470 ESQKEPE
+470 ESPTALQPQVA
-477 PDETITDEQQ
+477 ETIVT
-487 QESIKPKFEEPDGI
+487 
-501 SNDLKNEK
+501 
-509 IESPKI
+509 KI

-523 EAIKSSV
+523 EAIKSSI

-552 RKLEQYGLRGKE
+552 RKLEQYGLRSKDQ

>member
-1 MDLLEQY
+1 MTDPILYVGDSLDIK
-8 FPNLSYE
+8 
-15 QIQQFS
+15 QI
-21 QLNILFRD
+21 LNE
-29 LNVKINLVSRKDID
+29 S
-43 FLVERHIIH
+43 
-52 SLAIAKFHRF
+52 S
-62 KTKTEILDVGTGGG
+62 
-76 FPGIPL
+76 
-82 SIFFPNVKFYLIDSI
+82 
-97 GKKIDAVQNGM
+97 KKIDAVQNGM

-116 SENRYSAVIIE
+116 SANKYSAVIIE

-159 RSEILTDF
+159 RSEILNDF

-179 SSVEHF
+179 SSIEHF
-185 NDLLDSCYTFINF
+185 NNLLDSCNTFINF
-198 SRSLNKN
+198 SRGLNKN
-205 QRLQINSHGLG
+205 HRLQINSHGLG

-262 SKRSKKPLISVNCP
+262 SKRNKKPLISVNCP

-401 AIFKALKKKHNLN
+401 AIFKTLKKKHNLS
-414 VSYIEPKAIDRLI
+414 VSYIGPKAIDRLI

-450 DKFLTEKDLGAV
+450 NKYLTEDDLGSV
-462 LDEKEEVI
+462 LDEKETAI
-470 ESQKEPE
+470 EAQKEPVTIEAGDQGLAEINETSINE
-477 PDETITDEQQ
+477 PNNSSNTETAVEQV
-487 QESIKPKFEEPDGI
+487 ST
-501 SNDLKNEK
+501 
-509 IESPKI
+509 PKI

-552 RKLEQYGLRGKE
+552 RKLDQYGLRSKEQ

>member
-1 MDLLEQY
+1 MID
-8 FPNLSYE
+8 P
-15 QIQQFS
+15 
-21 QLNILFRD
+21 ILY
-29 LNVKINLVSRKDID
+29 
-43 FLVERHIIH
+43 
-52 SLAIAKFHRF
+52 
-62 KTKTEILDVGTGGG
+62 VG
-76 FPGIPL
+76 
-82 SIFFPNVKFYLIDSI
+82 DSI
-97 GKKIDAVQNGM
+97 DIKQILNESGKKIDAVQNGM
-108 IALNALSD
+108 IALNALAD

-159 RSEILTDF
+159 RAEILTDF
-167 ENGLSG
+167 DNGLSG

-185 NDLLDSCYTFINF
+185 NELIDSCSTFINF
-198 SRSLNKN
+198 SRGLNKS
-205 QRLQINSHGLG
+205 QRRQINSHGLS

-262 SKRSKKPLISVNCP
+262 SKRSKKPLVSVNCP

-348 TVNVRVI
+348 KVDVRVI

-360 DLNEKIKEGKFRE
+360 NLNEKIKEGDFRE

-401 AIFKALKKKHNLN
+401 AIFKSLKKKHSLN
-414 VSYIEPKAIDRLI
+414 VAYIAPKAIDRLI

-437 LENTLERA
+437 LENTLERS

-450 DKFLTEKDLGAV
+450 NKYLTEKDLGSV
-462 LDEKEEVI
+462 LDEKETII
-470 ESQKEPE
+470 EAQKEPATIE
-477 PDETITDEQQ
+477 PGLE
-487 QESIKPKFEEPDGI
+487 EEPEKSPSVSSDAVI
-501 SNDLKNEK
+501 ETVTDSNPVL
-509 IESPKI
+509 KI

>member
-1 MDLLEQY
+1 MTDPILYVGDSLDIK
-8 FPNLSYE
+8 
-15 QIQQFS
+15 QIVNES
-21 QLNILFRD
+21 D
-29 LNVKINLVSRKDID
+29 
-43 FLVERHIIH
+43 
-52 SLAIAKFHRF
+52 
-62 KTKTEILDVGTGGG
+62 
-76 FPGIPL
+76 
-82 SIFFPNVKFYLIDSI
+82 
-97 GKKIDAVQNGM
+97 KKIDAVQNGM

-116 SENRYSAVIIE
+116 SANKYSAVIIE

-159 RSEILTDF
+159 RSEILNDF

-179 SSVEHF
+179 SSIEHF
-185 NDLLDSCYTFINF
+185 NNLLDSCNTFINF
-198 SRSLNKN
+198 SRGLNKN
-205 QRLQINSHGLG
+205 HRLQINSHGLG

-262 SKRSKKPLISVNCP
+262 SKRNKKPLISVNCP

-401 AIFKALKKKHNLN
+401 AIFKTLKKKHNLS
-414 VSYIEPKAIDRLI
+414 VSYIGPKAIDRLI

-450 DKFLTEKDLGAV
+450 NKYLTEDDLGSV
-462 LDEKEEVI
+462 LDEKETAI
-470 ESQKEPE
+470 EAQKEQVAIETGNQGLTEINETSINE
-477 PDETITDEQQ
+477 PNNSSNTETIVEQA
-487 QESIKPKFEEPDGI
+487 ST
-501 SNDLKNEK
+501 
-509 IESPKI
+509 PKI

-552 RKLEQYGLRGKE
+552 RKLDQYGLRSKEQ

>member
-1 MDLLEQY
+1 MMDTILY
-8 FPNLSYE
+8 VGDSY
-15 QIQQFS
+15 
-21 QLNILFRD
+21 
-29 LNVKINLVSRKDID
+29 DIKQMLMESD
-43 FLVERHIIH
+43 
-52 SLAIAKFHRF
+52 
-62 KTKTEILDVGTGGG
+62 
-76 FPGIPL
+76 
-82 SIFFPNVKFYLIDSI
+82 
-97 GKKIDAVQNGM
+97 KKIDAVQNGM

-116 SENRYSAVIIE
+116 SENKYSAVIIE

-159 RSEILTDF
+159 RTEILTDF
-167 ENGLSG
+167 DNGLSG

-185 NDLLDSCYTFINF
+185 NELLENCGTFIGF
-198 SRSLNKN
+198 SRALNKN
-205 QRLQINSHGLG
+205 HRLQINSHGLG

-262 SKRSKKPLISVNCP
+262 SKRNKKPLISVNCP

-303 GKFLVA
+303 GKFLIA

-321 MSTSLQAKILRV
+321 MSSSLQAKILRV

-348 TVNVRVI
+348 TVDVRVI

-360 DLNEKIKEGKFRE
+360 DLNVKIKEGQFRE

-401 AIFKALKKKHNLN
+401 AIFKTLKKKHNLN
-414 VSYIEPKAIDRLI
+414 VSYIGPRAIDRLI

-450 DKFLTEKDLGAV
+450 NKYLTEEDLRSV
-462 LDEKEEVI
+462 LDEKETAI
-470 ESQKEPE
+470 E
-477 PDETITDEQQ
+477 
-487 QESIKPKFEEPDGI
+487 ESIKTDEIGTVQETPSEEPQTTI
-501 SNDLKNEK
+501 QKELVQ
-509 IESPKI
+509 IEAPTRV

-523 EAIKSSV
+523 EAIKASV

>member
-1 MDLLEQY
+1 MDPILYVGDSFDIKQV
-8 FPNLSYE
+8 
-15 QIQQFS
+15 
-21 QLNILFRD
+21 LNE
-29 LNVKINLVSRKDID
+29 S
-43 FLVERHIIH
+43 
-52 SLAIAKFHRF
+52 
-62 KTKTEILDVGTGGG
+62 
-76 FPGIPL
+76 
-82 SIFFPNVKFYLIDSI
+82 

-116 SENRYSAVIIE
+116 SENKYSAVIIE

-167 ENGLSG
+167 DNGLSG

-198 SRSLNKN
+198 SRALNKN

-414 VSYIEPKAIDRLI
+414 VSYIAPKAIDRLI

-450 DKFLTEKDLGAV
+450 NKFLTEKDLGAV

-477 PDETITDEQQ
+477 PVETITDEQQ
-487 QESIKPKFEEPDGI
+487 QETIKPKFEEPDGI
-501 SNDLKNEK
+501 SNDLNNEK

>member
-1 MDLLEQY
+1 MDPILYVGDSFDIKQV
-8 FPNLSYE
+8 
-15 QIQQFS
+15 
-21 QLNILFRD
+21 LNE
-29 LNVKINLVSRKDID
+29 S
-43 FLVERHIIH
+43 
-52 SLAIAKFHRF
+52 
-62 KTKTEILDVGTGGG
+62 
-76 FPGIPL
+76 
-82 SIFFPNVKFYLIDSI
+82 

-116 SENRYSAVIIE
+116 SENKYSAVIIE

-167 ENGLSG
+167 DNGLSG

-185 NDLLDSCYTFINF
+185 NNLLDSCYTFINF
-198 SRSLNKN
+198 SRALNKN
-205 QRLQINSHGLG
+205 QRLQVNSHGLG

-414 VSYIEPKAIDRLI
+414 VSYIAPKAIDRLI

-450 DKFLTEKDLGAV
+450 NKYLTEKDLGAV

-470 ESQKEPE
+470 ESQKESE
-477 PDETITDEQQ
+477 PIQTIADEQQ
-487 QESIKPKFEEPDGI
+487 QETIKPEFEEPDGL
-501 SNDLKNEK
+501 SNDLDNEK
-509 IESPKI
+509 IETPKI

>member
-1 MDLLEQY
+1 MADPILYVGDSLDIK
-8 FPNLSYE
+8 
-15 QIQQFS
+15 QI
-21 QLNILFRD
+21 LNESS
-29 LNVKINLVSRKDID
+29 KQ
-43 FLVERHIIH
+43 
-52 SLAIAKFHRF
+52 
-62 KTKTEILDVGTGGG
+62 
-76 FPGIPL
+76 
-82 SIFFPNVKFYLIDSI
+82 
-97 GKKIDAVQNGM
+97 IDAVQNGM

-116 SENRYSAVIIE
+116 SANKYSAVIIE

-159 RSEILTDF
+159 RSEILNDF

-173 WFEPKG
+173 WFEPKR
-179 SSVEHF
+179 SSIEHF
-185 NDLLDSCYTFINF
+185 NDLLNSCNTFINF
-198 SRSLNKN
+198 SRGLNKN
-205 QRLQINSHGLG
+205 HRLQINSHGLG

-262 SKRSKKPLISVNCP
+262 SKRNKKPLISVNCP

-303 GKFLVA
+303 GKFLIA

-401 AIFKALKKKHNLN
+401 AIFKTLKKKHNLS
-414 VSYIEPKAIDRLI
+414 VSYIGPKAIDRLI

-450 DKFLTEKDLGAV
+450 NKYLTEKDLGSV
-462 LDEKEEVI
+462 LDEKETAI
-470 ESQKEPE
+470 ESQKEPVTSE
-477 PDETITDEQQ
+477 IVDKELKERNTPSVNEIHHSSNIETVIEQVSTQ
-487 QESIKPKFEEPDGI
+487 
-501 SNDLKNEK
+501 
-509 IESPKI
+509 KI

-552 RKLEQYGLRGKE
+552 RKLEQYGLRSKEQ